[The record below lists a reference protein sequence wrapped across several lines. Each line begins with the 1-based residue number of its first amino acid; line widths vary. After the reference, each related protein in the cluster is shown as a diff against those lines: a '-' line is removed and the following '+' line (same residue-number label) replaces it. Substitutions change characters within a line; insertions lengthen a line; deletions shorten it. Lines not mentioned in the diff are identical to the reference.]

1 MSQRYSF
8 ALKSVAALAL
18 AISAQVQAGSVT
30 TDGPDL
36 VIKTKGGLEVNTS
49 DKAFGFKLGGR
60 IHADYDNFDGVYTK
74 NGQSAD
80 EFYFR
85 RAFLTLTGYA
95 FTDWNYVVS
104 VDFGDSGTSRWDEL
118 SVIYTGF
125 DLVDIKFGRFD
136 LLPGLERAT
145 SSNWTT
151 AIERSAIYEIADWA
165 QDKKD
170 GFGLQVSG
178 TAGDLAFA
186 SAGIFR
192 QKGNEDEVSGRNK
205 NTFLVRGVVA
215 PINTKGH
222 VLHLGGSFAE
232 RSIENTANDTGSL
245 SSRLGVRGTTED
257 TINGA
262 RASFGGSV
270 ADGFDGD
277 QVWLL
282 EAAYQFGPA
291 SIQGE
296 YLQRNLGGDNGQADR
311 DATAFYVQAAYT
323 LTGEARGYRLDG
335 GRFDSIK
342 PANSSLGAWELFYRY
357 EDLSV
362 DERAV
367 ADREATI
374 HTLGVNW
381 YANDSVKVALNYLIA
396 DTKNIVSAADAAA
409 GRKQDGN
416 AISARVQ
423 YVF

>member
-1 MSQRYSF
+1 MSLRSSF
-8 ALKSVAALAL
+8 ALTSVTTLAL
-18 AISAQVQAGSVT
+18 AIAAQVHAGTVT

-36 VIKTKGGLEVNTS
+36 IIKTKGGLDVS
-49 DKAFGFKLGGR
+49 AADKSFGFKVGGR

-74 NGQSAD
+74 NGQTAD

-85 RAFLTLTGYA
+85 RAFLTLSGYA

-104 VDFGDSGTSRWDEL
+104 LDFGESGTSRWDEL
-118 SVIYTGF
+118 SVTYTGF
-125 DLVDIKFGRFD
+125 DLADIKFGRFD
-136 LLPGLERAT
+136 PIVGLERAT

-178 TAGDLAFA
+178 TSGDLAYA

-205 NTFLVRGVVA
+205 NTFVTRAVVT
-215 PINTKGH
+215 PINAKGH
-222 VLHLGGSFAE
+222 VLHFGANYAT
-232 RSIENTANDTGSL
+232 RSIENTPNDTGSL
-245 SSRLGVRGTTED
+245 NSRLGVRGTTED

-262 RASFGGSV
+262 RASLGAGIT
-270 ADGFDGD
+270 DGFEND
-277 QVWLL
+277 QVWVL

-296 YLQRNLGGDNGQADR
+296 YLQRNLDGSRGQADR
-311 DATAFYVQAAYT
+311 DATGYYVQTAYT
-323 LTGEARGYRLDG
+323 LTGEARNYRLNG

-342 PANSSLGAWELFYRY
+342 PSNPSVGAWEVFYRY

-362 DERAV
+362 EQTGA
-367 ADREATI
+367 ADREASI

-381 YANDSVKVALNYLIA
+381 YANEAIKVALNYLIA
-396 DTKNIVSAADAAA
+396 DTDNIVSATEKAA
-409 GRKQDGN
+409 GRKADGQ
-416 AISARVQ
+416 AISARLQ